1 MARVFLCFGLW
12 VFWGYGH
19 RVQSLLGSLE
29 VWRRAPHL
37 GVKAWP
43 DYWLQWQDVTMLQT
57 AASHWT
63 IKAQRALWGRGE
75 CLAEKPFGKGR
86 HSAMPFLIGM
96 SNSKC

>member
-12 VFWGYGH
+12 VWGYGH
-19 RVQSLLGSLE
+19 RVQSLLGGLE

-43 DYWLQWQDVTMLQT
+43 DYYLQWQDVTMSQT

-63 IKAQRALWGRGE
+63 IKAPEGIMGTRGMFGRKTLGQGSALSHALFNWHE
-75 CLAEKPFGKGR
+75 QL
-86 HSAMPFLIGM
+86 
-96 SNSKC
+96 